1 MYPFRWANNYGF
13 RYRPA
18 MRLMRAILIGCL
30 SLILLC
36 GSLSPAFSATWQDQ
50 MLTSLNSIRAEK
62 GLKPLKMCAPLT
74 TAAQKYARVMA
85 TQNFFAHEGKD
96 GSTAGERIQSAGYN
110 WRNANN
116 ATGIAE
122 NIAAGQASVTAVMMD
137 WKKSTGHY
145 KNMTNSKFTHV
156 GFGMAEN
163 QKSTYKKY
171 WVQNF
176 GYGAK
181 C

>member
-1 MYPFRWANNYGF
+1 
-13 RYRPA
+13 
-18 MRLMRAILIGCL
+18 MRILRAVLV
-30 SLILLC
+30 
-36 GSLSPAFSATWQDQ
+36 GSLSIILCWGGASPAASISWQDQ
-50 MLTSLNSIRAEK
+50 MLTSLNSLRADK
-62 GLKPLKMCAPLT
+62 GLKPLAMCKPLT
-74 TAAQKYARVMA
+74 SAAQKYAKTMA
-85 TQNFFAHEGKD
+85 TQNFFSHDGKD
-96 GSTAGERIQSAGYN
+96 GSTAGDRIQSAGYN
-110 WRNANN
+110 WRNSST

-122 NIAAGQASVTAVMMD
+122 NIAAGQVSVIQVMKD

-163 QKSTYKKY
+163 KKSSYQKY

-176 GYGAK
+176 GFGGK